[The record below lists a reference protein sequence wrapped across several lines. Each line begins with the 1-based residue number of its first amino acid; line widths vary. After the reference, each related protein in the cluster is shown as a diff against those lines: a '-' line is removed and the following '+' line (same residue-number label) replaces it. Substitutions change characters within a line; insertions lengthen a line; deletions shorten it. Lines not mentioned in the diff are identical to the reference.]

1 MIDTVHAFVLLAGL
15 VYVCANTYV
24 FQCCCVK
31 CCDGKRDATSYALK
45 FIVGLWRFSC
55 FFVWVW
61 ARLNA
66 LFLGCTVQGSQGCGG
81 GGEEE
86 VRALKWK
93 GFSLFRCI
101 NVPWQSAMLLLLPPP
116 PPLPL
121 PPLPHHTNCSDI
133 LLHQFQSTTFP
144 PLLPSRLHKSS
155 PTARPLLLPL
165 PSSTVCSSSPSSPV
179 NFTPPSP
186 PPYATPAS
194 SS

>member
-1 MIDTVHAFVLLAGL
+1 MAVLMFLLLGL
-15 VYVCANTYV
+15 GMACL
-24 FQCCCVK
+24 
-31 CCDGKRDATSYALK
+31 D
-45 FIVGLWRFSC
+45 
-55 FFVWVW
+55 
-61 ARLNA
+61 A

-116 PPLPL
+116 LPL
-121 PPLPHHTNCSDI
+121 P
-133 LLHQFQSTTFP
+133 HQLQRYFTASISKHNVSSP
-144 PLLPSRLHKSS
+144 PSLAPSQLHKSS

-186 PPYATPAS
+186 TPSRTPAS